1 MTDIAL
7 QVSQTRAEGLIGAS
21 DAAAALG
28 LDQYKAPITL
38 WRQLRG
44 LPTNDERP
52 AFVQEA
58 AEWGQAL
65 EPIIRGKYA
74 LEHNVPVVVPMRSLT
89 LDGWLRATPD
99 GLVLPVE
106 APMGVAAYPF
116 KPGLT
121 YSADDDELV
130 PMLGER
136 WFIGLLQAKTCSL
149 YKKDEWSE
157 GVPPA
162 YEIQVRVEM
171 AVTDLPWCDVS
182 CLIGG
187 QHRVTYRIE
196 RESKYEEP
204 ILRDLRAFWE
214 LVQSGK
220 EPSVDGSVAWREY
233 ASSRMRPTPV
243 VLDADEDTEA
253 LVANWLTARRSVKA
267 LEAAEG
273 ELKTK
278 LLLRL
283 SAAGATKLRSRNGV
297 FTAYKVGAKPKW
309 KEYAISLGGAAKV
322 PEQFKGT
329 SNTWTI
335 KAPNEDD

>member
-28 LDQYKAPITL
+28 LDPYKAPITL

-74 LEHNVPVVVPMRSLT
+74 LERNVGIGVPDESVVR
-89 LDGWLRATPD
+89 DEWLRCTPD
-99 GLVLPVE
+99 GYVWALGSYGKIGGPVGIE
-106 APMGVAAYPF
+106 
-116 KPGLT
+116 KPGT
-121 YSADDDELV
+121 FEWNYPTAY
-130 PMLGER
+130 GAA
-136 WFIGLLQAKTCSL
+136 GLLQCKTASL
-149 YKKDEWSE
+149 YKKDEWAE
-157 GVPPA
+157 GVPPN

-171 AVTDLPWCDVS
+171 AVTNLPWCDVS

-233 ASSRMRPTPV
+233 ASQRMRPTPV
-243 VLDADEDTEA
+243 VLEADEDTEA
-253 LVANWLTARRSVKA
+253 LAANWIQAKRALKQ

-283 SAAGATKLRSRNGV
+283 SAAGATKLRSRLGV
-297 FTAYKVGAKPKW
+297 MTAYRVGAKPKW
-309 KEYAISLGGAAKV
+309 KEYAISLGGDAKV
-322 PEQFKGT
+322 PEKFKGT

-335 KAPNEDD
+335 KAPNEEE

>member
-1 MTDIAL
+1 MQMTDIAL

-74 LEHNVPVVVPMRSLT
+74 LEKGVLVAVPRMSVVR
-89 LDGWLRATPD
+89 DAWLRCTPD
-99 GLVLPVE
+99 GYVGPHDEDGPGTKECDAIGDLW
-106 APMGVAAYPF
+106 YPQEIA
-116 KPGLT
+116 KGN
-121 YSADDDELV
+121 
-130 PMLGER
+130 
-136 WFIGLLQAKTCSL
+136 IGLLQAKTASL
-149 YKKDEWSE
+149 YKKDEWAE
-157 GVPPA
+157 GVPPN

-171 AVTDLPWCDVS
+171 AVTNLPWCDVS

-187 QHRVTYRIE
+187 QHRVTYRVE

-243 VLDADEDTEA
+243 VLDADEETEA
-253 LVANWLTARRSVKA
+253 LVANFITAKRSKA
-267 LEAAEG
+267 ELEKAES
-273 ELKTK
+273 EYKTR
-278 LLLRL
+278 LLIRL
-283 SAAGATKLRSRNGV
+283 SAAGATKLRSRHGV
-297 FTAYKVGAKPKW
+297 LTAYKVGAKPSW
-309 KEYAISLGGAAKV
+309 KDYAISLGGSAKV
-322 PEQFKGT
+322 PEQFKGA

-335 KAPNEDD
+335 KAPNEED